1 VLYAV
6 ILAGGKGERF
16 WPWSRANRPK
26 QLLPITGAKTMLEET
41 VDRVL
46 PLIPEDR
53 ILVVTGKDLVKPI
66 AKGCSQLKA
75 RNIIAEPCSRNTAP
89 AIGLAAITL
98 QAKDPQAMLVVLS
111 ADHQIRPRDKF
122 LAALSTAV
130 QCAQEEDCLVTF
142 GISPTRPETGYGY
155 IEVGEQLSAAVG
167 GVVYRVKEFKEKPTR
182 LMAQK
187 FYLDKSYLW
196 NSGMFVWKAD
206 VVLRAIAAHMPDL
219 SRGLKLVASKKL
231 KKDRDRA
238 IEKLYR
244 KTPSVSIDYGIMEK
258 ADNVVVIKG
267 GFIWDDVGT
276 WTAMRR
282 IHKPDQEG
290 NVIIGHGLAKDS
302 FECILANEDGGVIA
316 TLGVSDLIVARK
328 ANCVLVV
335 HVSRAQ
341 DVRDLVEKLA
351 EIPDMKLYL

>member
-1 VLYAV
+1 
-6 ILAGGKGERF
+6 
-16 WPWSRANRPK
+16 
-26 QLLPITGAKTMLEET
+26 
-41 VDRVL
+41 
-46 PLIPEDR
+46 LIPEDR
-53 ILVVTGKDLVKPI
+53 ILVVTGKNLVKPI
-66 AKGCSQLKA
+66 AKGCPRLKA
-75 RNIIAEPCSRNTAP
+75 KNIIAEPFGRNTAP

-98 QAKDPQAMLVVLS
+98 QAQDPQAVLVVLS

-142 GISPTRPETGYGY
+142 GIPPTRPETGYGY
-155 IEVGEQLSAAVG
+155 IEVGEQLSATAG

-206 VVLRAIAAHMPDL
+206 VVLRAIATHMPDL
-219 SRGLKLVASKKL
+219 NRGLKLVASKKL

-238 IEKLYR
+238 IERLYR
-244 KTPSVSIDYGIMEK
+244 KTPSISIDYGIMEK
-258 ADNVVVIKG
+258 ADNVVVVKG
-267 GFIWDDVGT
+267 AFIWDDVGT

-290 NVIIGHGLAKDS
+290 NVIIGRGLAKDS

-328 ANCVLVV
+328 ADCILVA

-341 DVRDLVEKLA
+341 DVRDLVKKLA
-351 EIPDMKLYL
+351 EISDMESCL

>member
-1 VLYAV
+1 MLYAV

-26 QLLPITGAKTMLEET
+26 QLLPITGAKSMLEET

-66 AKGCSQLKA
+66 AKGCPRLKPK
-75 RNIIAEPCSRNTAP
+75 NIIAEPCGRNTAP
-89 AIGLAAITL
+89 AIGLTAITL
-98 QAKDPQAMLVVLS
+98 QAQDPHAVLVVLS

-122 LAALSTAV
+122 LAALSTAE

-142 GISPTRPETGYGY
+142 GIPPTRPETGYGY
-155 IEVGEQLSAAVG
+155 IEVGEQLSATAG
-167 GVVYRVKEFKEKPTR
+167 GVVYRAKEFKEKPTR

-206 VVLRAIAAHMPDL
+206 VVLKAIDTHMPDL

-231 KKDRDRA
+231 KRDRDRA

-328 ANCVLVV
+328 ADCVLVA

-341 DVRDLVEKLA
+341 DMRDLVEKLA
-351 EIPDMKLYL
+351 EIPDIKPFL